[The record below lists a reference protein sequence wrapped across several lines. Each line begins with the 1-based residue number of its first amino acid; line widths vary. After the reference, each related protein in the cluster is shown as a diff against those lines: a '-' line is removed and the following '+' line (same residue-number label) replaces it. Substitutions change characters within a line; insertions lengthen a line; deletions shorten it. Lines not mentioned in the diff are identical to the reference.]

1 MDITLTSL
9 ETEHSTLLKG
19 KIASQ
24 IALKGGW
31 LPFSRYMELALYEP
45 GMGYYSAGAH
55 KLGAGGD
62 FTTAPE
68 LSPLFGAAICSTLLP
83 VLEGLKEK
91 GLPTQI
97 LEFGA
102 GTGKLATS
110 ILTRLNDL
118 GFHLDRYD
126 IIEISPDL
134 AQRQQERIRNTIGQ
148 LHLKT
153 QCNWLTE
160 LPNFK
165 GIILANEVIDAIPC
179 DAIIYQN
186 GFWYWYGVAFE
197 SDKLTWRIGSPVEQH
212 LLPEILLNGNFSEG
226 YVTELHTTA
235 NAWIQ
240 QVAKHLDAGLFLT
253 FDYGFPEGEYYHP
266 QRLEGT
272 LMAHHRHHAI
282 QDPFHL
288 PGLCDLTTHVE
299 WSQIARSALA
309 ENVDDVYLTNQAA
322 YLLDAGI
329 GDIALEIGNPSDPET
344 FLPISNSLQKLLS
357 EAEMGELFKAFAFSK
372 KLESLLPG
380 YVLED
385 LPGLRGRNRLQTLV
399 L

>member
-1 MDITLTSL
+1 MDITLTSH
-9 ETEHSTLLKG
+9 ETEHSALLKA
-19 KIASQ
+19 KITSQ
-24 IALKGGW
+24 IASEGGW
-31 LPFSRYMELALYEP
+31 LPFSRYMEMALYEP

-68 LSPLFGAAICSTLLP
+68 LSPLFGAAICSTLMP

-91 GLPTQI
+91 GFPTQI

-110 ILTRLNDL
+110 IMTRLNDL
-118 GFHLDRYD
+118 GFTLDHYD

-134 AQRQQERIRNTIGQ
+134 AQRQQEKIDETVKKLN
-148 LHLKT
+148 LKT
-153 QCNWLTE
+153 QCKWLSK
-160 LPNFK
+160 LPENFK
-165 GIILANEVIDAIPC
+165 GVILANEVIDAIPC

-186 GFWYWYGVAFE
+186 GFWYWYGVAL
-197 SDKLTWRIGSPVEQH
+197 DKDFIIWKAGSPVEQK
-212 LLPEILLNGNFSEG
+212 LLPESLLSGNFSEG

-235 NAWIQ
+235 NAWMRQI
-240 QVAKHLDAGLFLT
+240 AERLEIGLFLT
-253 FDYGFPEGEYYHP
+253 FDYGFPESEYYHP

-288 PGLCDLTTHVE
+288 PGLCDITTHVE
-299 WSQIARSALA
+299 WTQIARSALK

-329 GDIALEIGNPSDPET
+329 GDIALETGDPSDPET

-357 EAEMGELFKAFAFSK
+357 EAEMGELFKVFAFSK
-372 KLESLLPG
+372 NLESLLPG
-380 YVLED
+380 HVLED
-385 LPGLRGRNRLQTLV
+385 LPGLRGRNRL
-399 L
+399 

>member
-9 ETEHSTLLKG
+9 ETEHSELLKA

-24 IALKGGW
+24 IASQGGW
-31 LPFSRYMELALYEP
+31 LPFSRYMEMTLYEP

-55 KLGAGGD
+55 KLGASGD

-83 VLEGLKEK
+83 VFEGLQEK

-102 GTGKLATS
+102 GTGKLAAS
-110 ILTRLNDL
+110 ILSRLHDL
-118 GFHLDRYD
+118 GFSLDRYD

-134 AQRQQERIRNTIGQ
+134 AQRQQERIDGLVQKLN
-148 LHLKT
+148 LST
-153 QCNWLTE
+153 QSCWLSE
-160 LPNFK
+160 LPKEFK

-186 GFWYWYGVAFE
+186 GCWYWYGVGFE
-197 SDKLTWRIGSPVEQH
+197 NHKLLWKVGSPVAQD
-212 LLPEILLNGNFSEG
+212 LLPESLLSGNFSEG
-226 YVTELHTTA
+226 YVTELHMPA
-235 NAWIQ
+235 NAWMR
-240 QVAKHLDAGLFLT
+240 QVAKQLDTGLFLT
-253 FDYGFPEGEYYHP
+253 FDYGFPESEYYHS

-282 QDPFHL
+282 QDPFYL

-299 WSQIARSALA
+299 WSQIARNALV
-309 ENVDDVYLTNQAA
+309 ENADDVYLTNQAA

-372 KLESLLPG
+372 NLGNLLPEHS
-380 YVLED
+380 LED
-385 LPGLRGRNRLQTLV
+385 LPGLRGRNRL
-399 L
+399 

>member
-9 ETEHSTLLKG
+9 EMEHSKLLGSKIATE
-19 KIASQ
+19 IASQ
-24 IALKGGW
+24 GGW
-31 LPFSRYMELALYEP
+31 IAFSRYMEMALYEP

-68 LSPLFGAAICSTLLP
+68 LSPLFGAAIVSTILP
-83 VLEGLKEK
+83 VLEGLKAQ
-91 GLPTQI
+91 GLPAKI

-102 GTGKLATS
+102 GTGKLAES

-118 GFHLDRYD
+118 GFQLDGYD

-134 AQRQQERIRNTIGQ
+134 TQRQQER
-148 LHLKT
+148 LHKLAAELELSTK
-153 QCNWLTE
+153 CSWLSSLTE
-160 LPNFK
+160 NFK
-165 GIILANEVIDAIPC
+165 GVILANEVIDAIPC

-186 GFWYWYGVAFE
+186 GFWYWYGVSFAE
-197 SDKLTWRIGSPVEQH
+197 DKFFWKTGKPVEQA
-212 LLPEILLNGNFSEG
+212 LLPESLLSGNFSEG
-226 YVTELHTTA
+226 YVTELHPQA
-235 NAWIQ
+235 NAWIRQ
-240 QVAKHLDAGLFLT
+240 IAKQLDAGLFLT
-253 FDYGFPEGEYYHP
+253 FDYGFPESEYYHP
-266 QRLEGT
+266 QRIEGT

-282 QDPFHL
+282 QDPFYL

-299 WSQIARSALA
+299 WAQIARSALA

-322 YLLDAGI
+322 FLLDAGI
-329 GDIALEIGNPSDPET
+329 GDIALEIGDPSNPET

-372 KLESLLPG
+372 KLDALLPG

-385 LPGLRGRNRLQTLV
+385 LPGLRGRNRL
-399 L
+399 

>member
-9 ETEHSTLLKG
+9 EMEHSKLLGSKIATE
-19 KIASQ
+19 IASQ
-24 IALKGGW
+24 GGW
-31 LPFSRYMELALYEP
+31 IAFSHYMEMALYEP

-68 LSPLFGAAICSTLLP
+68 LSPLFGAAIVSTILP
-83 VLEGLKEK
+83 VLEGLKAQ
-91 GLPTQI
+91 GLTAKI

-102 GTGKLATS
+102 GTGKLAES

-118 GFHLDRYD
+118 GFQLDGYD

-134 AQRQQERIRNTIGQ
+134 TQRQQER
-148 LHLKT
+148 LHKLTAELELSTK
-153 QCNWLTE
+153 CSWLSSLSE
-160 LPNFK
+160 NFK
-165 GIILANEVIDAIPC
+165 GVILANEVIDAIPC

-186 GFWYWYGVAFE
+186 GFWYWYGVSFAE
-197 SDKLTWRIGSPVEQH
+197 DKYFWKTGKPVEQA
-212 LLPEILLNGNFSEG
+212 LLPESLLSGNFSEG
-226 YVTELHTTA
+226 YVTELHPQA
-235 NAWIQ
+235 NAWIRQ
-240 QVAKHLDAGLFLT
+240 IAKQLDAGLFLT
-253 FDYGFPEGEYYHP
+253 FDYGFPESEYYHP
-266 QRLEGT
+266 QRIEGT

-282 QDPFHL
+282 QDPFYL

-299 WSQIARSALA
+299 WAQIARSALA

-322 YLLDAGI
+322 FLLDAGI
-329 GDIALEIGNPSDPET
+329 GDIALEIGDPSNPET

-372 KLESLLPG
+372 KLDDLLPG

-385 LPGLRGRNRLQTLV
+385 LPGLRGRNRL
-399 L
+399 

>member
-9 ETEHSTLLKG
+9 ETAHTELLSQKIMAE
-19 KIASQ
+19 IASN
-24 IALKGGW
+24 GGW
-31 LPFSRYMELALYEP
+31 IPFSRYMEMALYEP

-68 LSPLFGAAICSTLLP
+68 LSPLFGAAIVETLLP
-83 VLEGLKEK
+83 ILEGLKAQ

-102 GTGKLATS
+102 GTGKLADS
-110 ILTRLNDL
+110 ILTRLHDL
-118 GFHLDRYD
+118 DFNLDRYD

-134 AQRQQERIRNTIGQ
+134 AQRQEER
-148 LHLKT
+148 LKQVVERLDLST
-153 QCNWLTE
+153 QCHWLSS
-160 LPNFK
+160 LPSNFK

-179 DAIIYQN
+179 DAIIFQN
-186 GFWYWYGVAFE
+186 GFWYWQGVSAI
-197 SDKLTWRIGSPVEQH
+197 DGKLTWSAGQPVEQS
-212 LLPEILLNGNFSEG
+212 LLPETLLTGNFSEG
-226 YVTELHTTA
+226 YLTELHAPA
-235 NAWIQ
+235 NAWMR
-240 QVAKHLDAGLFLT
+240 QVAKHLDTGLFLT
-253 FDYGFPEGEYYHP
+253 FDYGFPESEYYHA

-299 WSQIARSALA
+299 WSQIARSAL
-309 ENVDDVYLTNQAA
+309 EEKVDDVYLSNQAS

-329 GDIALEIGNPSDPET
+329 GDIALEIGDPSKPET

-357 EAEMGELFKAFAFSK
+357 EAEMGELFKVFAFSK
-372 KLESLLPG
+372 KLSEILPDH
-380 YVLED
+380 VLED
-385 LPGLRGRNRLQTLV
+385 LPGLRGRNRL
-399 L
+399 

>member
-9 ETEHSTLLKG
+9 ETEHSELLKG

-24 IALKGGW
+24 IASQGGW
-31 LPFSRYMELALYEP
+31 LPFSRYMEMALYEP

-102 GTGKLATS
+102 GSGKLATS
-110 ILTRLNDL
+110 ILNRLNNL
-118 GFHLDRYD
+118 GFDLDRYD

-134 AQRQQERIRNTIGQ
+134 AQRQKKKIGDA
-148 LHLKT
+148 LKELKLST
-153 QCNWLTE
+153 QCNWLNA
-160 LPNFK
+160 LPKDFM

-186 GFWYWYGVAFE
+186 GFWYWHGVSFE
-197 SDKLTWRIGSPVEQH
+197 NGKFIWKIGVPVEQE
-212 LLPEILLNGNFSEG
+212 LLPESLLSGNFSEG
-226 YVTELHTTA
+226 YVTELHMPA
-235 NAWIQ
+235 NAWMH
-240 QVAKHLDAGLFLT
+240 QVAKLLDTGLFLT

-288 PGLCDLTTHVE
+288 PGLCDLTTHIE

-309 ENVDDVYLTNQAA
+309 ENTDDVFLTNQAA

-329 GDIALEIGNPSDPET
+329 GDIALEIGDPSDPET
-344 FLPISNSLQKLLS
+344 FLPISNALQKLLS

-372 KLESLLPG
+372 NLDTLLPG
-380 YVLED
+380 HSLED
-385 LPGLRGRNRLQTLV
+385 LPGLRGRNRL
-399 L
+399 

>member
-9 ETEHSTLLKG
+9 EMEHSKLLGSKIATE
-19 KIASQ
+19 IASQ
-24 IALKGGW
+24 GGW
-31 LPFSRYMELALYEP
+31 IAFSRYMEMALYEP

-68 LSPLFGAAICSTLLP
+68 LSPLFGAAIVSTILP
-83 VLEGLKEK
+83 VLEGLKAQ
-91 GLPTQI
+91 GLPAKI

-102 GTGKLATS
+102 GTGKLAES

-118 GFHLDRYD
+118 GFQLDGYD

-134 AQRQQERIRNTIGQ
+134 TQRQQER
-148 LHLKT
+148 LHKLAAELELSTK
-153 QCNWLTE
+153 CSWLSSLSE
-160 LPNFK
+160 NFK
-165 GIILANEVIDAIPC
+165 GVILANEVIDAIPC

-186 GFWYWYGVAFE
+186 GFWYWCGVSFAE
-197 SDKLTWRIGSPVEQH
+197 DKFFWKTGKPVEQA
-212 LLPEILLNGNFSEG
+212 LLPESLLSGNFSEG
-226 YVTELHTTA
+226 YVTELHPQA
-235 NAWIQ
+235 NAWIRQ
-240 QVAKHLDAGLFLT
+240 IAKHLDAGLFLT
-253 FDYGFPEGEYYHP
+253 FDYGFPESEYYHP
-266 QRLEGT
+266 QRIEGT

-282 QDPFHL
+282 QDPFYL

-299 WSQIARSALA
+299 WAQIARSALA

-322 YLLDAGI
+322 FLLDAGI
-329 GDIALEIGNPSDPET
+329 GDIALEIGDPSNPET

-372 KLESLLPG
+372 KLDDLLPG

-385 LPGLRGRNRLQTLV
+385 LPGLRGRNRL
-399 L
+399 

>member
-9 ETEHSTLLKG
+9 ETAHTELLSQKIMAE
-19 KIASQ
+19 IASK
-24 IALKGGW
+24 AGW
-31 LPFSRYMELALYEP
+31 IPFSRYMEMALYEP

-68 LSPLFGAAICSTLLP
+68 LSPLFGAAIVETLLP
-83 VLEGLKEK
+83 ILEGLKNQ

-102 GTGKLATS
+102 GTGKLAES
-110 ILTRLNDL
+110 ILTRLYDL
-118 GFHLDRYD
+118 DFSLDRYD

-134 AQRQQERIRNTIGQ
+134 TQRQQERLQQ
-148 LHLKT
+148 LSERLNLST
-153 QCNWLTE
+153 QCRWLDS
-160 LPNFK
+160 LPNNFK

-179 DAIIYQN
+179 DAIIFQN
-186 GFWYWYGVAFE
+186 GFWYWQGV
-197 SDKLTWRIGSPVEQH
+197 SVLDGKLAWSTGKPVEQS
-212 LLPEILLNGNFSEG
+212 LLPEALLTGNFSEG
-226 YVTELHTTA
+226 YLTELHAPA
-235 NAWIQ
+235 NAWMNQ
-240 QVAKHLDAGLFLT
+240 LAKHLDAGLFLT
-253 FDYGFPEGEYYHP
+253 FDYGFPESEYYHA

-299 WSQIARSALA
+299 WSQIARSALKGG
-309 ENVDDVYLTNQAA
+309 VDDVYLNNQAS

-329 GDIALEIGNPSDPET
+329 GDIALEIGDPSNPET

-357 EAEMGELFKAFAFSK
+357 EAEMGELFKVFAFSK
-372 KLESLLPG
+372 RLSDILPDHT
-380 YVLED
+380 LED
-385 LPGLRGRNRLQTLV
+385 LPGLRGRNRL
-399 L
+399 

>member
-9 ETEHSTLLKG
+9 ETAHTELLSQKIMAE
-19 KIASQ
+19 IASQ
-24 IALKGGW
+24 GGW
-31 LPFSRYMELALYEP
+31 IPFSRYMEMALYEP

-68 LSPLFGAAICSTLLP
+68 LSPLFGAAMVETLLP
-83 VLEGLKEK
+83 ILEGFKAQ

-102 GTGKLATS
+102 GTGKLAES
-110 ILTRLNDL
+110 ILTRLHDL
-118 GFHLDRYD
+118 GFSLDRYA

-134 AQRQQERIRNTIGQ
+134 AQRQEGR
-148 LHLKT
+148 LKTLAEKLSLST
-153 QCNWLTE
+153 QCNWLSA
-160 LPNFK
+160 LPNNFK
-165 GIILANEVIDAIPC
+165 GIIVANEVIDAIPC

-186 GFWYWYGVAFE
+186 GFWYWQGVAVI
-197 SDKLTWRIGSPVEQH
+197 DGKLAWSIGTLVEQS
-212 LLPEILLNGNFSEG
+212 LLPEALLTGNFSEG
-226 YVTELHTTA
+226 YVTELHAPA
-235 NAWIQ
+235 NAWMR
-240 QVAKHLDAGLFLT
+240 QVANHLDTGLFLT
-253 FDYGFPEGEYYHP
+253 FDYGFPESEYYHV

-299 WSQIARSALA
+299 WSQIARSAL
-309 ENVDDVYLTNQAA
+309 EEPIDDIYLSNQAS

-329 GDIALEIGNPSDPET
+329 GDIALEVGDPSNPET
-344 FLPISNSLQKLLS
+344 FLPISNALQKLLS
-357 EAEMGELFKAFAFSK
+357 EAEMGELFKVFAFTK
-372 KLESLLPG
+372 NLNNVLPDHS
-380 YVLED
+380 LED
-385 LPGLRGRNRLQTLV
+385 LPGFRGRNRL
-399 L
+399 

>member
-9 ETEHSTLLKG
+9 ETEHSELLKD
-19 KIASQ
+19 KIASE
-24 IALKGGW
+24 IASQGGW
-31 LPFSRYMELALYEP
+31 LPFSRYMEIVLYEP

-55 KLGAGGD
+55 KLGTGGD

-102 GTGKLATS
+102 GTGKLAAS
-110 ILTRLNDL
+110 ILSRLHDL
-118 GFHLDRYD
+118 GFKLDRYD

-134 AQRQQERIRNTIGQ
+134 AQRQEERIGNTVKE
-148 LHLKT
+148 LKLST
-153 QCNWLTE
+153 KCHWPAE
-160 LPNFK
+160 LPKNFK
-165 GIILANEVIDAIPC
+165 GIMLANEVIDAIPC

-186 GFWYWYGVAFE
+186 GFWYWYGVAFKD
-197 SDKLTWRIGSPVEQH
+197 DKLIWKVGSPIEQE
-212 LLPEILLNGNFSEG
+212 LLPESLLDGSFSEG
-226 YVTELHTTA
+226 YVTELHAPA
-235 NAWIQ
+235 NAWMHQI
-240 QVAKHLDAGLFLT
+240 AKYLDTGLFLT
-253 FDYGFPEGEYYHP
+253 FDYGFPESEYYHS

-282 QDPFHL
+282 QDPFYL

-309 ENVDDVYLTNQAA
+309 ENVDDVFLTNQAG

-329 GDIALEIGNPSDPET
+329 GDIALEIGNPGNPET
-344 FLPISNSLQKLLS
+344 FLPLSNSLQKLLS

-372 KLESLLPG
+372 NLDALLPG
-380 YVLED
+380 SSLED
-385 LPGLRGRNRLQTLV
+385 LPGLRGRNRL
-399 L
+399 

>member
-9 ETEHSTLLKG
+9 EMEHSKLLGSKIATE
-19 KIASQ
+19 IASQ
-24 IALKGGW
+24 GGW
-31 LPFSRYMELALYEP
+31 IAFSRYMEMALYEP

-68 LSPLFGAAICSTLLP
+68 LSPLFGAAIVSTILP
-83 VLEGLKEK
+83 VLEGLKAQ
-91 GLPTQI
+91 GLPAKI

-102 GTGKLATS
+102 GTGKLAES

-118 GFHLDRYD
+118 DFQLDGYD

-134 AQRQQERIRNTIGQ
+134 TQRQQER
-148 LHLKT
+148 LHKLTAELELSTK
-153 QCNWLTE
+153 CSWLSSLSE
-160 LPNFK
+160 NFK
-165 GIILANEVIDAIPC
+165 GVILANEVIDAIPC

-186 GFWYWYGVAFE
+186 GFWYWYGVSFAE
-197 SDKLTWRIGSPVEQH
+197 DKFFWKTGKPVEQA
-212 LLPEILLNGNFSEG
+212 LLPESLLSGNFSEG
-226 YVTELHTTA
+226 YVTELHPQA
-235 NAWIQ
+235 NAWIRQ
-240 QVAKHLDAGLFLT
+240 IAKQLDAGLFLT
-253 FDYGFPEGEYYHP
+253 FDYGFPESEYYHP
-266 QRLEGT
+266 QRIEGT

-282 QDPFHL
+282 QDPFYL

-299 WSQIARSALA
+299 WAQIARSALA

-322 YLLDAGI
+322 FLLDAGI
-329 GDIALEIGNPSDPET
+329 GDIALEIGDPSNPET

-372 KLESLLPG
+372 KLDDLLPG

-385 LPGLRGRNRLQTLV
+385 LPGLRGRNRL
-399 L
+399 

>member
-9 ETEHSTLLKG
+9 ETEHSELLKA

-24 IALKGGW
+24 IASHGGW
-31 LPFSRYMELALYEP
+31 LPFSRYMEMALYEP

-68 LSPLFGAAICSTLLP
+68 LSPLFGAAICSTLIP
-83 VLEGLKEK
+83 VLEGLQRK

-110 ILTRLNDL
+110 ILTRLQDL
-118 GFHLDRYD
+118 GFTLDSYS

-134 AQRQQERIRNTIGQ
+134 AHRQKERIQKTVKELDIP
-148 LHLKT
+148 T
-153 QCNWLTE
+153 QCEWLSE
-160 LPNFK
+160 LPKKFS
-165 GIILANEVIDAIPC
+165 GVILANEVIDAIPC
-179 DAIIYQN
+179 DTIIYQN
-186 GFWYWYGVAFE
+186 GFWYSHGAAFE
-197 SDKLTWRIGSPVEQH
+197 NNQLVWKTGSPAEQS
-212 LLPEILLNGNFSEG
+212 LLPEALLTGNFPEG
-226 YVTELHTTA
+226 YITELHTPA
-235 NAWIQ
+235 IAWMH
-240 QVAKHLDAGLFLT
+240 QVAKHLDSGLFLT
-253 FDYGFPEGEYYHP
+253 FDYGFPESEYYHS
-266 QRLEGT
+266 QRIEGT

-282 QDPFHL
+282 QDPFYL

-299 WSQIARSALA
+299 WSQIARAALA
-309 ENVDDVYLTNQAA
+309 ENADDVYLTNQAA

-329 GDIALEIGNPSDPET
+329 GDIALEIGDPSNPEA

-372 KLESLLPG
+372 NLEQLLPG
-380 YVLED
+380 HALED
-385 LPGLRGRNRLQTLV
+385 LPGLRGRNRL
-399 L
+399 

>member
-9 ETEHSTLLKG
+9 ETEHSALLKD

-24 IALKGGW
+24 IASQGGW
-31 LPFSRYMELALYEP
+31 LPFSRYMEMALYEP

-83 VLEGLKEK
+83 VLEGLKEI

-102 GTGKLATS
+102 GTGKLAAS
-110 ILTRLNDL
+110 ILARLNDL
-118 GFHLDRYD
+118 GFDLDRYD

-134 AQRQQERIRNTIGQ
+134 AQRQQKQIGDAIKE
-148 LHLKT
+148 LKLST
-153 QCNWLTE
+153 QCHWLNS
-160 LPNFK
+160 LPIDFK
-165 GIILANEVIDAIPC
+165 GVIIANEVIDAIPC
-179 DAIIYQN
+179 DTIIYQD
-186 GFWYWYGVAFE
+186 GFWYWYGVSCE
-197 SDKLTWRIGSPVEQH
+197 NEKLIWKTGLPVEQGF
-212 LLPEILLNGNFSEG
+212 LPESLLSDHFSEG
-226 YVTELHTTA
+226 YVTELHAPA
-235 NAWIQ
+235 NAWMQ
-240 QVAKHLDAGLFLT
+240 QLAKQLDTGLFLT

-282 QDPFHL
+282 HDPFHL
-288 PGLCDLTTHVE
+288 PGLCDLTTHIE

-309 ENVDDVYLTNQAA
+309 ENADDVYLTNQAA

-329 GDIALEIGNPSDPET
+329 GDIALEIGNPSDPKT
-344 FLPISNSLQKLLS
+344 FLPISNALQKLLS

-372 KLESLLPG
+372 NLDAVLPG
-380 YVLED
+380 YSLED
-385 LPGLRGRNRLQTLV
+385 LPGLRGRNRL
-399 L
+399 

>member
-9 ETEHSTLLKG
+9 ETEHSQLLKD
-19 KIASQ
+19 KIATQ
-24 IALKGGW
+24 ITSEGGW
-31 LPFSRYMELALYEP
+31 MPFSRYMEMALYEP

-68 LSPLFGAAICSTLLP
+68 LSPLFGAAICSTFLP
-83 VLEGLKEK
+83 ILEGLKEK
-91 GLPTQI
+91 GLPAQI

-110 ILTRLNDL
+110 ILTRLSDL
-118 GFHLDRYD
+118 GFYLDRYD

-134 AQRQQERIRNTIGQ
+134 AQRQKESITNVVSDLG
-148 LHLKT
+148 LST
-153 QCNWLTE
+153 QCDWLSE
-160 LPNFK
+160 LPKDFK

-179 DAIIYQN
+179 DAIIFQN

-197 SDKLTWRIGSPVEQH
+197 ENVLIWKAGKPVAQA
-212 LLPEILLNGNFSEG
+212 LLPESLLSTNFSEG
-226 YVTELHTTA
+226 YVTELHIPA
-235 NAWIQ
+235 NAWMQ
-240 QVAKHLDAGLFLT
+240 QVAQHLNTGLFLT
-253 FDYGFPEGEYYHP
+253 FDYGFPESEYYHP

-282 QDPFHL
+282 QDPFYF

-309 ENVDDVYLTNQAA
+309 ENADDVFLTNQAA

-329 GDIALEIGNPSDPET
+329 GDIALEIGNPSNPET

-357 EAEMGELFKAFAFSK
+357 EAEMGELFKAFAFTK
-372 KLESLLPG
+372 NLNALLPG
-380 YVLED
+380 FTLED
-385 LPGLRGRNRLQTLV
+385 LPGLRGRNRL
-399 L
+399 

>member
-9 ETEHSTLLKG
+9 EMEHSKLLGSKIATE
-19 KIASQ
+19 IASQ
-24 IALKGGW
+24 GGW
-31 LPFSRYMELALYEP
+31 IAFSRYMEMALYEP

-62 FTTAPE
+62 FITAPE
-68 LSPLFGAAICSTLLP
+68 LSPLFGAAIVSTILP
-83 VLEGLKEK
+83 VLEGLKAQGVPAK
-91 GLPTQI
+91 I

-102 GTGKLATS
+102 GTGKLAES

-118 GFHLDRYD
+118 GFQLDGYD

-134 AQRQQERIRNTIGQ
+134 TQRQQER
-148 LHLKT
+148 LHKLAAELELSTK
-153 QCNWLTE
+153 CSWLSSLTE
-160 LPNFK
+160 NFK
-165 GIILANEVIDAIPC
+165 GVILANEVIDAIPC

-186 GFWYWYGVAFE
+186 GFWYWYGVSFAE
-197 SDKLTWRIGSPVEQH
+197 DKFFWKTGKPVEQA
-212 LLPEILLNGNFSEG
+212 LLPESLLSGNFSEG
-226 YVTELHTTA
+226 YVTELHPQA
-235 NAWIQ
+235 NAWIRQ
-240 QVAKHLDAGLFLT
+240 IAKQLDAGLFLT
-253 FDYGFPEGEYYHP
+253 FDYGFPESEYYHP
-266 QRLEGT
+266 QRIEGT

-282 QDPFHL
+282 QDPFYL

-299 WSQIARSALA
+299 WAQIARSALA

-322 YLLDAGI
+322 FLLDAGI
-329 GDIALEIGNPSDPET
+329 GDIALEIGDPSNPET

-372 KLESLLPG
+372 KLDDLLPG

-385 LPGLRGRNRLQTLV
+385 LPGLRGRNRL
-399 L
+399 

>member
-9 ETEHSTLLKG
+9 EMEHSKLLGRKIATE
-19 KIASQ
+19 IASQ
-24 IALKGGW
+24 GGW
-31 LPFSRYMELALYEP
+31 IAFSRYMEMALYEP

-68 LSPLFGAAICSTLLP
+68 LSPLFGAAIVSTILP
-83 VLEGLKEK
+83 VLEGLKAQ
-91 GLPTQI
+91 GLPAKI

-102 GTGKLATS
+102 GTGKLAES

-118 GFHLDRYD
+118 GFQLDGYD

-134 AQRQQERIRNTIGQ
+134 TQRQQER
-148 LHLKT
+148 LHKLTAELELSTK
-153 QCNWLTE
+153 CSWLSSLSE
-160 LPNFK
+160 NFK
-165 GIILANEVIDAIPC
+165 GVILANEVIDAIPC

-186 GFWYWYGVAFE
+186 GFWYWYGVSFAE
-197 SDKLTWRIGSPVEQH
+197 DKYFWKTGKPVEQA
-212 LLPEILLNGNFSEG
+212 LLPESLLSGNFSEG
-226 YVTELHTTA
+226 YVTELHPQA
-235 NAWIQ
+235 NAWIRQ
-240 QVAKHLDAGLFLT
+240 IAKQLDAGLFLT
-253 FDYGFPEGEYYHP
+253 FDYGFPESEYYHP
-266 QRLEGT
+266 QRIEGT

-282 QDPFHL
+282 QDPFYL

-299 WSQIARSALA
+299 WAQIARSALA

-322 YLLDAGI
+322 FLLDAGI
-329 GDIALEIGNPSDPET
+329 GDIALEIGDPSNPET

-372 KLESLLPG
+372 KLDVLLPG

-385 LPGLRGRNRLQTLV
+385 LRGLRGRNRL
-399 L
+399 

>member
-9 ETEHSTLLKG
+9 ETEHSQLLSN

-24 IALKGGW
+24 ITSEGGW
-31 LPFSRYMELALYEP
+31 MAFSHYMEMALYEP

-62 FTTAPE
+62 FTTSPE

-83 VLEGLKEK
+83 VLEGLQAK

-102 GTGKLATS
+102 GTGKLAQS

-118 GFHLDRYD
+118 GFSLDRYD

-134 AQRQQERIRNTIGQ
+134 AQRQKELLDKKLANAGAS
-148 LHLKT
+148 T
-153 QCNWLTE
+153 QCQWLSA
-160 LPNFK
+160 LPENYQ

-179 DAIIYQN
+179 DAIIFQN
-186 GFWYWYGVAFE
+186 GFWYWHGVIFE
-197 SDKLTWRIGSPVEQH
+197 DRKFAWKAGKPVEQD
-212 LLPEILLNGNFSEG
+212 LLPESLLGGNFSEG
-226 YVTELHTTA
+226 YVTELHTPA
-235 NAWIQ
+235 NAWMH
-240 QVAKHLDAGLFLT
+240 QVAKHLETGLFLT
-253 FDYGFPEGEYYHP
+253 FDYGFPESEYYHP

-282 QDPFHL
+282 QDPFYL

-309 ENVDDVYLTNQAA
+309 ENADDVYLSNQAG

-329 GDIALEIGNPSDPET
+329 GDIALEIGDPSNPET
-344 FLPISNSLQKLLS
+344 FLPISNALQKLLS
-357 EAEMGELFKAFAFSK
+357 EAEMGELFKVFAFSK
-372 KLESLLPG
+372 NLNAVLPG
-380 YVLED
+380 YTLED
-385 LPGLRGRNRLQTLV
+385 LPGLRGRNRL
-399 L
+399 

>member
-9 ETEHSTLLKG
+9 ETEHSELVKA
-19 KIASQ
+19 KISSQIASQ
-24 IALKGGW
+24 GGW
-31 LPFSRYMELALYEP
+31 IPFSRYMEMALYEP

-55 KLGAGGD
+55 KLGSGGD

-83 VLEGLKEK
+83 VLEGLKAQ

-102 GTGKLATS
+102 GTGKLASS
-110 ILTRLNDL
+110 ILTRLHDL
-118 GFHLDRYD
+118 NFNLDRYD
-126 IIEISPDL
+126 ILEISPDL
-134 AQRQQERIRNTIGQ
+134 AQRQKEHINKTVNQ
-148 LHLKT
+148 LNLPTRYEWLKS
-153 QCNWLTE
+153 
-160 LPNFK
+160 LPQNFK

-186 GFWYWYGVAFE
+186 GFWYWHGVALNE
-197 SDKLTWRIGSPVEQH
+197 GKLTWKAGSPVGQE
-212 LLPEILLNGNFSEG
+212 LLPESLLSGNFSEG
-226 YVTELHTTA
+226 YVTELHAPA
-235 NAWIQ
+235 NDWMR
-240 QVAKHLDAGLFLT
+240 QVASNLDAGLFLT
-253 FDYGFPEGEYYHP
+253 VDYGFPESEYYHP

-282 QDPFHL
+282 QDPFYL

-309 ENVDDVYLTNQAA
+309 ENADDVYLTNQAA

-329 GDIALEIGNPSDPET
+329 GDIALEIGDPSNPET

-357 EAEMGELFKAFAFSK
+357 EAEMGELFKVFAFSK
-372 KLESLLPG
+372 NLDVLLPG
-380 YVLED
+380 HTLED
-385 LPGLRGRNRLQTLV
+385 LPGLRGRNRL
-399 L
+399 

>member
-9 ETEHSTLLKG
+9 ETAHTEHLSQKIMAE
-19 KIASQ
+19 IAS
-24 IALKGGW
+24 KGGW
-31 LPFSRYMELALYEP
+31 MPFSRYMEMALYEP

-68 LSPLFGAAICSTLLP
+68 LSPLFGAAIVETLLP
-83 VLEGLKEK
+83 ILEGLKAQ

-102 GTGKLATS
+102 GTGKLAES
-110 ILTRLNDL
+110 ILTRFHDL
-118 GFHLDRYD
+118 DFNLDRYD

-134 AQRQQERIRNTIGQ
+134 AQRQEER
-148 LHLKT
+148 LKQVVEKLALST
-153 QCNWLTE
+153 QSNWLSS
-160 LPNFK
+160 LPNNFK

-179 DAIIYQN
+179 DAIIFQN
-186 GFWYWYGVAFE
+186 GFWYQQGVAVI
-197 SDKLTWRIGSPVEQH
+197 DGKLTWSVGQPVEQS
-212 LLPEILLNGNFSEG
+212 LLPDALLSGNFSEG
-226 YVTELHTTA
+226 YLTELHPPA
-235 NAWIQ
+235 NAWMR
-240 QVAKHLDAGLFLT
+240 QVANHLDTGLFLT
-253 FDYGFPEGEYYHP
+253 FDYGFPESEYYHA

-299 WSQIARSALA
+299 WSQIARSAL
-309 ENVDDVYLTNQAA
+309 EEKVDDVYLSNQAS

-329 GDIALEIGNPSDPET
+329 GDIALEIGDPSKPET

-357 EAEMGELFKAFAFSK
+357 EAEMGELFKVFAFSK
-372 KLESLLPG
+372 KLSEILPDH
-380 YVLED
+380 VLED
-385 LPGLRGRNRLQTLV
+385 LPGLRGRNRL
-399 L
+399 

>member
-9 ETEHSTLLKG
+9 EMTHTELLKQ
-19 KIASQ
+19 KIMAEIGSQ
-24 IALKGGW
+24 GGW
-31 LPFSRYMELALYEP
+31 MRFSRYMEMALYEP

-68 LSPLFGAAICSTLLP
+68 LSPLFGAAIVETLLP
-83 VLEGLKEK
+83 ILEGLKDQ

-102 GTGKLATS
+102 GTGKLAES
-110 ILTRLNDL
+110 IVIRLRDL
-118 GFHLDRYD
+118 GFYLDRYD

-134 AQRQQERIRNTIGQ
+134 AQRQEER
-148 LHLKT
+148 LKHLTETLNLST
-153 QCNWLTE
+153 QCNWLSS
-160 LPNFK
+160 LPSNFK

-186 GFWYWYGVAFE
+186 GFWYWQGLTVMNG
-197 SDKLTWRIGSPVEQH
+197 KLAWARGKPVEQS
-212 LLPEILLNGNFSEG
+212 LLPETLLTGNFSEG
-226 YVTELHTTA
+226 YVTELHVSA
-235 NAWIQ
+235 NAWMSQI
-240 QVAKHLDAGLFLT
+240 AHHLDTGLFLT
-253 FDYGFPEGEYYHP
+253 FDYGFPEAEYFHA

-282 QDPFHL
+282 QDLFHL

-299 WSQIARSALA
+299 WSEIARSALA
-309 ENVDDVYLTNQAA
+309 EKVDDVYLSNQAS

-329 GDIALEIGNPSDPET
+329 GDIALEIGDPSNPET
-344 FLPISNSLQKLLS
+344 FLLISNALQKLLS
-357 EAEMGELFKAFAFSK
+357 EAEMGELFKVFAFSK
-372 KLESLLPG
+372 KLNDVLPDHT
-380 YVLED
+380 LED
-385 LPGLRGRNRLQTLV
+385 LPGLRARNRL
-399 L
+399 

>member
-9 ETEHSTLLKG
+9 ETTHTELLSQKIVAE
-19 KIASQ
+19 IASQ
-24 IALKGGW
+24 GGW
-31 LPFSRYMELALYEP
+31 IPFARYMEMALYEP

-68 LSPLFGAAICSTLLP
+68 LSPLFGAAIVETLLP
-83 VLEGLKEK
+83 ILEGLKDQ
-91 GLPTQI
+91 GLSTQI

-102 GTGKLATS
+102 GTGKLAES
-110 ILTRLNDL
+110 ILIRLHHL
-118 GFHLDRYD
+118 GFYLDRYD

-134 AQRQQERIRNTIGQ
+134 AQRQEER
-148 LHLKT
+148 LKYLTKKLNLST
-153 QCNWLTE
+153 QSNWLSS
-160 LPNFK
+160 LPSNFK

-186 GFWYWYGVAFE
+186 GFWYWQGIAIMNG
-197 SDKLTWRIGSPVEQH
+197 KLAWARGQPVEQSLIPET
-212 LLPEILLNGNFSEG
+212 LLTGNFAEG
-226 YVTELHTTA
+226 YVTELHAPA
-235 NAWIQ
+235 NAWMR
-240 QVAKHLDAGLFLT
+240 QVAHHLDTGLFLT
-253 FDYGFPEGEYYHP
+253 FDYGFPEAEYYHA

-288 PGLCDLTTHVE
+288 PGLCDLTAHVE

-309 ENVDDVYLTNQAA
+309 GKADDVYLSNQAS

-329 GDIALEIGNPSDPET
+329 GDIALEIGDPSNPET
-344 FLPISNSLQKLLS
+344 FLPISNALQKLLS
-357 EAEMGELFKAFAFSK
+357 EAEMGELFKVFAFSK
-372 KLESLLPG
+372 KLNDVLPDHT
-380 YVLED
+380 LED
-385 LPGLRGRNRLQTLV
+385 LPGLRARNRL
-399 L
+399 

>member
-9 ETEHSTLLKG
+9 ETAHTELLSQKIMAE
-19 KIASQ
+19 IASQ
-24 IALKGGW
+24 GGW
-31 LPFSRYMELALYEP
+31 IPFSRHMEMALYEP

-68 LSPLFGAAICSTLLP
+68 LSPLFGAAMVETLLP
-83 VLEGLKEK
+83 ILEGFKAQ

-102 GTGKLATS
+102 GTGKLAES
-110 ILTRLNDL
+110 ILTRLHDL
-118 GFHLDRYD
+118 GFSLDRYD

-134 AQRQQERIRNTIGQ
+134 AQRQEGR
-148 LHLKT
+148 LKTLAEKLSLST
-153 QCNWLTE
+153 QCNWLSA
-160 LPNFK
+160 LPNNFK
-165 GIILANEVIDAIPC
+165 GIIVANEVIDAIPC

-186 GFWYWYGVAFE
+186 GCWYWQGVAVI
-197 SDKLTWRIGSPVEQH
+197 DGKLAWSIGTPVEQS
-212 LLPEILLNGNFSEG
+212 LLPEALLTGNFSEG
-226 YVTELHTTA
+226 YVTELHAPA
-235 NAWIQ
+235 NAWMR
-240 QVAKHLDAGLFLT
+240 QVANHLDTGLFLT
-253 FDYGFPEGEYYHP
+253 FDYGFPESEYYHA

-299 WSQIARSALA
+299 WSQIARSAL
-309 ENVDDVYLTNQAA
+309 EEPIDDVYLNNQAS

-329 GDIALEIGNPSDPET
+329 GDIALEIGDPSNPET
-344 FLPISNSLQKLLS
+344 FLPISNALQKLLS
-357 EAEMGELFKAFAFSK
+357 EAEMGELFKVFAFTK
-372 KLESLLPG
+372 NLNNVLPDHS
-380 YVLED
+380 LED
-385 LPGLRGRNRLQTLV
+385 LPGFRGRNRL
-399 L
+399 

>member
-9 ETEHSTLLKG
+9 EMEHSKLLGRKIATE
-19 KIASQ
+19 IASQ
-24 IALKGGW
+24 GGW
-31 LPFSRYMELALYEP
+31 IAFSHYMEMALYEP

-68 LSPLFGAAICSTLLP
+68 LSPLFGAAIVSTILP
-83 VLEGLKEK
+83 VLEGLKAQ
-91 GLPTQI
+91 GLPAKI

-102 GTGKLATS
+102 GTGKLAES

-118 GFHLDRYD
+118 GFQLDGYD

-134 AQRQQERIRNTIGQ
+134 TQRQQER
-148 LHLKT
+148 LHKLTAELELSTK
-153 QCNWLTE
+153 CSWLSSLSE
-160 LPNFK
+160 NFK
-165 GIILANEVIDAIPC
+165 GVILANEVIDAIPC

-186 GFWYWYGVAFE
+186 GFWYWYGVSFAE
-197 SDKLTWRIGSPVEQH
+197 DKYFWKTGKPVEQA
-212 LLPEILLNGNFSEG
+212 LLPESLLSGNFSEG
-226 YVTELHTTA
+226 YVTELHPQA
-235 NAWIQ
+235 NAWIRQ
-240 QVAKHLDAGLFLT
+240 IAKQLDAGLFLT
-253 FDYGFPEGEYYHP
+253 FDYGFPESEYYHP
-266 QRLEGT
+266 QRIEGT

-282 QDPFHL
+282 QDPFYL

-299 WSQIARSALA
+299 WAQIARSALA

-322 YLLDAGI
+322 FLLDAGI
-329 GDIALEIGNPSDPET
+329 GDIALEIGDPSNPET

-372 KLESLLPG
+372 KLDDLLPG

-385 LPGLRGRNRLQTLV
+385 LPCLRGRNRL
-399 L
+399 

>member
-9 ETEHSTLLKG
+9 EMEHSKLLGSKIATE
-19 KIASQ
+19 IASQ
-24 IALKGGW
+24 GGW
-31 LPFSRYMELALYEP
+31 IAFSRYMEMALYEP

-68 LSPLFGAAICSTLLP
+68 LSPLFGAAIVSTILP
-83 VLEGLKEK
+83 ILEGLKAQ
-91 GLPTQI
+91 GLPAKI

-102 GTGKLATS
+102 GTGKLAES

-118 GFHLDRYD
+118 GFQLDGYD

-134 AQRQQERIRNTIGQ
+134 TQRQQER
-148 LHLKT
+148 LHKLAAELELSTK
-153 QCNWLTE
+153 CSWLSSLTE
-160 LPNFK
+160 NFK
-165 GIILANEVIDAIPC
+165 GVILANEVIDAIPC

-186 GFWYWYGVAFE
+186 GFWYWYGVSFAE
-197 SDKLTWRIGSPVEQH
+197 DKFFWKTGKPVEQA
-212 LLPEILLNGNFSEG
+212 LLPESLLSGNFSEG
-226 YVTELHTTA
+226 YVTELHPQA
-235 NAWIQ
+235 NAWIRQ
-240 QVAKHLDAGLFLT
+240 IAKQLDAGLFLT
-253 FDYGFPEGEYYHP
+253 FDYGFPESEYYHP
-266 QRLEGT
+266 QRIEGT

-282 QDPFHL
+282 QDPFYL

-299 WSQIARSALA
+299 WAQIARSALA

-322 YLLDAGI
+322 FLLDAGI
-329 GDIALEIGNPSDPET
+329 GDIALEIGDPSNPET

-372 KLESLLPG
+372 KLGALLPG

-385 LPGLRGRNRLQTLV
+385 LPGLRGRNRL
-399 L
+399 

>member
-9 ETEHSTLLKG
+9 EMEHSKLLGRKIATE
-19 KIASQ
+19 IASQ
-24 IALKGGW
+24 GGW
-31 LPFSRYMELALYEP
+31 IAFSRYMEMALYEP

-68 LSPLFGAAICSTLLP
+68 LSPLFGAAIVSTILP
-83 VLEGLKEK
+83 VLEGLKAQ
-91 GLPTQI
+91 GLPAKI

-102 GTGKLATS
+102 GTGKLAES

-118 GFHLDRYD
+118 GFQLDGYD

-134 AQRQQERIRNTIGQ
+134 TQRQQER
-148 LHLKT
+148 LHKLTAELELSTK
-153 QCNWLTE
+153 CSWLSSLSE
-160 LPNFK
+160 NFK
-165 GIILANEVIDAIPC
+165 GVILANEVIDAIPC

-186 GFWYWYGVAFE
+186 GFWYWYGVSFAE
-197 SDKLTWRIGSPVEQH
+197 DKFFWKTGKPVEQA
-212 LLPEILLNGNFSEG
+212 LLPESLLSGNFSEG
-226 YVTELHTTA
+226 YVTELHPQA
-235 NAWIQ
+235 NAWIRQ
-240 QVAKHLDAGLFLT
+240 IAKQLDAGLFLT
-253 FDYGFPEGEYYHP
+253 FDYGFPESEYYHP
-266 QRLEGT
+266 QRIEGT

-282 QDPFHL
+282 QDPFYL

-299 WSQIARSALA
+299 WAQIARSALA

-322 YLLDAGI
+322 FLLDAGI
-329 GDIALEIGNPSDPET
+329 GDIALEIGDPSNPET

-372 KLESLLPG
+372 KLDDLLPG

-385 LPGLRGRNRLQTLV
+385 LPGLRGRNRL
-399 L
+399 

>member
-9 ETEHSTLLKG
+9 EMEHSKLLGSKIATE
-19 KIASQ
+19 IASQ
-24 IALKGGW
+24 GGW
-31 LPFSRYMELALYEP
+31 IAFSRYMEMALYEP

-68 LSPLFGAAICSTLLP
+68 LSPLFGAAIVSTILP
-83 VLEGLKEK
+83 VLEGLKAQ
-91 GLPTQI
+91 GLPAKI

-102 GTGKLATS
+102 GTGKLAES

-118 GFHLDRYD
+118 GFQLDGYD

-134 AQRQQERIRNTIGQ
+134 TQRQQER
-148 LHLKT
+148 LHKLAAELELSTK
-153 QCNWLTE
+153 CSWLSSLTE
-160 LPNFK
+160 NFK
-165 GIILANEVIDAIPC
+165 GVILANEVIDAIPC

-186 GFWYWYGVAFE
+186 GFWYWCGVSFAE
-197 SDKLTWRIGSPVEQH
+197 DKFFWKTGKPVEQA
-212 LLPEILLNGNFSEG
+212 LLPESLLSGNFSEG
-226 YVTELHTTA
+226 YVTELHPQA
-235 NAWIQ
+235 NAWIRQ
-240 QVAKHLDAGLFLT
+240 IAKQLDAGLFLT
-253 FDYGFPEGEYYHP
+253 FDYGFPESEYYHP
-266 QRLEGT
+266 QRIEGT

-282 QDPFHL
+282 QDPFYL

-299 WSQIARSALA
+299 WAQIARSALA

-322 YLLDAGI
+322 FLLDAGI
-329 GDIALEIGNPSDPET
+329 GDIALEIGDPSNPET

-372 KLESLLPG
+372 KLDDLLPG

-385 LPGLRGRNRLQTLV
+385 LPGLRGRNRL
-399 L
+399 

>member
-9 ETEHSTLLKG
+9 EKEHSELLKG

-24 IALKGGW
+24 IASQEGW
-31 LPFSRYMELALYEP
+31 LPFSQYMEMALYEP
-45 GMGYYSAGAH
+45 GMGYYNAGAH
-55 KLGAGGD
+55 KLGPGGD

-110 ILTRLNDL
+110 ILSRLNDL
-118 GFHLDRYD
+118 GFSLDQYN

-134 AQRQQERIRNTIGQ
+134 AQRQQEQISNLVTK
-148 LHLKT
+148 LNLST
-153 QCNWLTE
+153 QCHWLTE
-160 LPNFK
+160 LPKNFK
-165 GIILANEVIDAIPC
+165 GIMLANEVIDAIPC
-179 DAIIYQN
+179 DVIIYQH

-197 SDKLTWRIGSPVEQH
+197 NDILLWKVGSPVEQE
-212 LLPEILLNGNFSEG
+212 LLPESLLSENFSDG
-226 YVTELHTTA
+226 YITELHTHA
-235 NAWIQ
+235 NAWMS
-240 QVAKHLDAGLFLT
+240 QVAKQLDTGLFLT
-253 FDYGFPEGEYYHP
+253 LDYGFPEYEYYHP

-272 LMAHHRHHAI
+272 LIAHHRHHAI
-282 QDPFHL
+282 PEPFYL
-288 PGLCDLTTHVE
+288 PGLCDLTAHVE

-309 ENVDDVYLTNQAA
+309 ENADDVFLTNQAA

-329 GDIALEIGNPSDPET
+329 GDIALEIGDPSDPKT

-372 KLESLLPG
+372 NLKNLLPEHS
-380 YVLED
+380 LED
-385 LPGLRGRNRLQTLV
+385 LPGLRGRNRL
-399 L
+399 